1 MTTTTT
7 IRDKMIDIE
16 TELNGQFISRHK
28 EIRGL
33 LQALLS
39 RQHILILGDPGTAKT
54 SMCQAWAEGCELSFF
69 RRLITQFSTPDELF
83 GPVDIKS
90 YKENGVFRRLTQGK
104 APDAEVV
111 YLDEVFKGGPT
122 ILNSLL
128 SLMEERIF
136 DNDGVTVQCPLVTLI
151 GTSNELP
158 ADDAGLDAF
167 YDRFLLRYMVTYLD
181 DASDFSAMLR
191 SSTQAVSVR
200 ITSEE
205 LKLAQTEVVSL
216 PISAITYDSMQSI
229 WDALREEQISV
240 SDRRYKQMLSV
251 MQAHAW
257 LAGFPEVLPDSV
269 IVGADI
275 LWTKPDQQRLVE
287 RIVRTCVNPNRARAI
302 EMHESAS
309 QAYHDAMQD
318 TSRGSTEFVQD
329 ATLVRSMR
337 ESMDELLKQ
346 VPNDSEMKQLHK
358 EILGWEQKLVAKVLE
373 GRVR

>member
-90 YKENGVFRRLTQGK
+90 YKEDGVFRRLTKGK

-229 WDALREEQISV
+229 WDALREEQIPV

-251 MQAHAW
+251 MRAHAW

-287 RIVRTCVNPNRARAI
+287 RIVRTCVNPSRARAI

-309 QAYHDAMQD
+309 QAYHDAIQD
-318 TSRGSTEFVQD
+318 TSRVSNDFVQD

-346 VPNDSEMKQLHK
+346 VPNDSEMKQLHG
-358 EILGWEQKLVAKVLE
+358 EIQGWEEKLVAKVLE

>member
-90 YKENGVFRRLTQGK
+90 YKEDGVFRRLTQGK

-205 LKLAQTEVVSL
+205 LKLAQAEVVSL

-229 WDALREEQISV
+229 WDALREEQIAV

-318 TSRGSTEFVQD
+318 TLRGSTEFVQD

-346 VPNDSEMKQLHK
+346 LPNDSEMKQLHK
-358 EILGWEQKLVAKVLE
+358 EILGWEEKLVAKVLE

>member
-158 ADDAGLDAF
+158 ADDAGLDA
-167 YDRFLLRYMVTYLD
+167 
-181 DASDFSAMLR
+181 
-191 SSTQAVSVR
+191 
-200 ITSEE
+200 
-205 LKLAQTEVVSL
+205 
-216 PISAITYDSMQSI
+216 
-229 WDALREEQISV
+229 
-240 SDRRYKQMLSV
+240 
-251 MQAHAW
+251 
-257 LAGFPEVLPDSV
+257 
-269 IVGADI
+269 
-275 LWTKPDQQRLVE
+275 
-287 RIVRTCVNPNRARAI
+287 
-302 EMHESAS
+302 
-309 QAYHDAMQD
+309 
-318 TSRGSTEFVQD
+318 
-329 ATLVRSMR
+329 
-337 ESMDELLKQ
+337 
-346 VPNDSEMKQLHK
+346 
-358 EILGWEQKLVAKVLE
+358 
-373 GRVR
+373 